1 VRAID
6 NGGPVFENN
15 TARESWKLI
24 DTVIMWSNNL
34 QDIVNNNSSWN
45 NPASKWFIGFPKVK
59 DACGNGTFRT
69 VVDDQV
75 SYYDCNAGNQDGINE
90 PKDVHAKLVR
100 SFHFF
105 DNLGNKNTITQ
116 VIYFKRPSLN
126 DICNASNSSFSN
138 RVYDFGPNNMTS
150 FGVLGN
156 NKRIRSSSY
165 FPAGNIDMLTNDYAC
180 GGQDMVKFNS
190 CRLERESQLD
200 SVLTGIYMARYFL
213 PSGKMD
219 SVSLYPQFEGIGLNS
234 KKISYE
240 ACEGGK
246 KVQVIT
252 QFMGRCGEMIQ
263 DTVLIVFAN
272 LTGPQFVAANGTGSI
287 LGRDAKNPVIVSTNT
302 AGCDEGSLRLPRL
315 NGSSE
320 RDLGSLFNWAV
331 TDHCSGRSA
340 VSLTYGLESK
350 LTRSG
355 GKLWTRTNNYTP
367 NIHVSIPRINGEP
380 VMMGIPVGEHRLI
393 IGANTASC
401 GTQNKDTLYFVIEDK
416 VPPVMICD
424 DNINVSLVYEASS
437 NWYVDGRK
445 GSGYAKVYAE
455 DVDEGSYDNC
465 TMSKMYVRRVV
476 DKSCLEKY
484 YFGNM
489 EYDRYGNND
498 GSVDFKDF
506 ELITTGPQA
515 GNYYTP
521 KFMNYVEFYC
531 CDLGK
536 NPMVELWGGDIG
548 GINGSNWNHCWTTIT
563 VEDKVNPTVKRPDL
577 TASYNSKAKNW
588 IDCRDEEALK
598 ALEDEKKSG
607 ELFGWPL
614 ITGLDCS
621 GEVNYFI
628 MKSLSCGAGRITRH
642 WEVTKTVKGMKVVAR
657 DSQVINVRGYNKYS
671 LIVPA
676 DQVVDC
682 GNLSAEAIRYDEDGC
697 DLLAVNVSDSRFDAG
712 TGCHQIYRTYTV
724 INWCQVPT
732 EFNCTSGNTD
742 PGYYARV
749 IPRNMDASGLGR
761 KWVHQFEKSTT
772 ATTMRS
778 GAFGSSLVAVPLSA
792 YIPQHPAACASDQT
806 FAWKYVQVLSVVDKT
821 APIIEANVNGGVH
834 TSTTNDCK
842 GDVSFKFKA
851 WDACASNVLTFDRAT
866 LYASNSPLSLPIN
879 NLVRGAYQTKDS
891 TFQVKLSKV
900 EVGNYILKVEIRDD
914 CGNYASRQIPF
925 TVTAAEAPAPVC
937 VQTLTVSL
945 TTNDN
950 SQPYHR
956 IRAIDFLQD
965 TDRDFNKGSCSP
977 GGFVSIIR
985 EFDVKQG
992 FVPRKADSILI
1003 LNCNDLGGIPARVYF
1018 TSGSGKVSYCSVSID
1033 VNDNNKLCE
1042 SLASI
1047 AGEVKTES
1055 KAPVEGAEMN
1065 LSGEMKMMKPTA
1077 LNGKY
1082 ELSNLTAKKDY
1093 TVTPSLDKDYL
1104 NGVSTFD
1111 LVTMQRHILDSRK
1124 LDSPY
1129 KLIAADINNSKTI
1142 TVLDMIQLR
1151 KLILGIITKFENNSS
1166 WRFIPTDYVFPN
1178 PANPWQE
1185 SFPEVKNFNNLV
1197 GKANN
1202 ASFVGIKM
1210 GDLNGS
1216 VIPNTAGGQIRS
1228 FVDKVTLNLSE
1239 MKLEAGE
1246 TKKVAFSLENMKDI
1260 EGIQF
1265 TMEFDKSSLELI
1277 DVVNEI
1283 AQDEHVAI
1291 FGDENLMTVSWNGSV
1306 REGAL
1311 FHLVLRAKKPAY
1323 LSEAIRL
1330 NDRITKKEAYINGKL
1345 HDVVPGFN
1353 VNQDG
1358 QVYALYQN
1366 VPNPFTDETIIGFQ
1380 LPVSER
1386 GTLEIQDASGRVVKV
1401 FESEFRKGY
1410 NQQKVKLA
1418 DLKGPG
1424 VYFYKLNTAN
1434 YSESKSFILIK

>member
-1 VRAID
+1 
-6 NGGPVFENN
+6 
-15 TARESWKLI
+15 
-24 DTVIMWSNNL
+24 
-34 QDIVNNNSSWN
+34 
-45 NPASKWFIGFPKVK
+45 
-59 DACGNGTFRT
+59 
-69 VVDDQV
+69 
-75 SYYDCNAGNQDGINE
+75 
-90 PKDVHAKLVR
+90 
-100 SFHFF
+100 
-105 DNLGNKNTITQ
+105 
-116 VIYFKRPSLN
+116 
-126 DICNASNSSFSN
+126 
-138 RVYDFGPNNMTS
+138 
-150 FGVLGN
+150 
-156 NKRIRSSSY
+156 
-165 FPAGNIDMLTNDYAC
+165 
-180 GGQDMVKFNS
+180 
-190 CRLERESQLD
+190 
-200 SVLTGIYMARYFL
+200 MARYFL
-213 PSGKMD
+213 PSGKLD
-219 SVSLYPQFEGIGLNS
+219 SVSLYPQFDGIGIAS
-234 KKISYE
+234 KKTYLD
-240 ACEGGK
+240 ACDEGK
-246 KVQVIT
+246 KIQVIT

-263 DTVLIVFAN
+263 DTVMIVFAN
-272 LTGPQFVAANGTGSI
+272 LTGPQFVAANPAAGGV
-287 LGRDAKNPVIVSTNT
+287 LGRSAAKPVIVATNT
-302 AGCDEGSLRLPRL
+302 AGCDAGSLRLPKL

-331 TDHCSGRSA
+331 TDHCSGRSE
-340 VSLTYGLESK
+340 VSLTYSLESK
-350 LTRSG
+350 LTRLGG
-355 GKLWTRTNNYTP
+355 GKFWTRTNNYTP
-367 NIHVSIPRINGEP
+367 NIHVSIPRIAGEP

-393 IGANTASC
+393 IGANTTSC

-424 DNINVSLVYEASS
+424 DSIRVSLVYEATS

-476 DKSCLEKY
+476 DKTCLEKY

-498 GSVDFKDF
+498 GTVDFEDF
-506 ELITTGPQA
+506 DLITTGPEA

-536 NPMVELWGGDIG
+536 DPMVELWGGDIG
-548 GINGSNWNHCWTTIT
+548 GINGSNWSHCWTRIV
-563 VEDKVNPTVKRPDL
+563 VEDKVNPSVKRPDL
-577 TASYNSKAKNW
+577 NAFYNTKAKNW
-588 IDCRDEEALK
+588 VDCRDLETIK

-642 WEVTKTVKGMKVVAR
+642 WEVSKLVKGMKVVAR
-657 DSQVINVRGYNKYS
+657 DSQVIQVRGYNNYS

-682 GNLSAEAIRYDEDGC
+682 GNVTAETITYDADGC

-724 INWCQVPT
+724 INWCQMPT

-778 GAFGSSLVAVPLSA
+778 GAFGSNLVAVPLSA
-792 YIPQHPAACASDQT
+792 YVPQHPTACAGDQT

-821 APIIEANVNGGVH
+821 APIIEANANGGAH

-866 LYASNSPLSLPIN
+866 LYVANSPLSLPMN
-879 NLVRGAYQTKDS
+879 NLVRGEYQTKDS

-900 EVGNYILKVEIRDD
+900 EVGNYTLKVEIKDD

-925 TVTAAEAPAPVC
+925 TVTAGEAPAPVC

-945 TTNDN
+945 TTNN
-950 SQPYHR
+950 LGQPYHR

-965 TDRDFNKGSCSP
+965 TDRDFDKGSCSQ

-985 EFDVKQG
+985 DFDVKQG
-992 FVPRKADSILI
+992 FVPKKADSILI
-1003 LNCNDLGGIPARVYF
+1003 LNCNDLGGIPVRVYF
-1018 TSGSGKVSYCSVSID
+1018 TSGAGKVSYCSVSID
-1033 VNDNNKLCE
+1033 VNDNNKICE

-1065 LSGEMKMMKPTA
+1065 LSGDMKMMKPTSLA
-1077 LNGKY
+1077 GKY
-1082 ELSNLTAKKDY
+1082 DLSNLTAQKDY

-1129 KLIAADINNSKTI
+1129 KLIAADVNNSKTI

-1151 KLILGIITKFENNSS
+1151 KLILGVNTKFENNSS
-1166 WRFIPTDYVFPN
+1166 WRFIPSDYVFPN

-1185 SFPEVKNFNNLV
+1185 TFPEVKNFNNLV

-1202 ASFVGIKM
+1202 ASFVGIKI
-1210 GDLNGS
+1210 GDLNSS
-1216 VIPNTAGGQIRS
+1216 VIPNSAGVQIRNV
-1228 FVDKVTLNLSE
+1228 VDKLKLNLSE

-1246 TKKVAFSLENMKDI
+1246 TKKVSFTLEDI
-1260 EGIQF
+1260 QQVEGIQF

-1283 AQDEHVAI
+1283 TQDEHVAV
-1291 FGDENLMTVSWNGSV
+1291 FGDENLMTVSWNGHAK
-1306 REGAL
+1306 EGAL

-1323 LSEAIRL
+1323 LSDAIRL
-1330 NDRITKKEAYINGKL
+1330 NDRITRKEAYKNGKL
-1345 HDVVPGFN
+1345 YDVVTGFDK
-1353 VNQDG
+1353 NQEG

-1366 VPNPFTDETIIGFQ
+1366 APNPFTDETIIGFQ

-1386 GTLEIQDASGRVVKV
+1386 GTLEIKDASGRIVKV
-1401 FESEFRKGY
+1401 IEADFRKGY
-1410 NQQKVKLA
+1410 NQQKIKKSDVR
-1418 DLKGPG
+1418 GPG
-1424 VYFYKLNTAN
+1424 VYYYTLTTEN
-1434 YSESKSFILIK
+1434 YSASKSFILVK

>member
-1 VRAID
+1 
-6 NGGPVFENN
+6 
-15 TARESWKLI
+15 
-24 DTVIMWSNNL
+24 
-34 QDIVNNNSSWN
+34 
-45 NPASKWFIGFPKVK
+45 
-59 DACGNGTFRT
+59 
-69 VVDDQV
+69 
-75 SYYDCNAGNQDGINE
+75 
-90 PKDVHAKLVR
+90 
-100 SFHFF
+100 
-105 DNLGNKNTITQ
+105 
-116 VIYFKRPSLN
+116 
-126 DICNASNSSFSN
+126 
-138 RVYDFGPNNMTS
+138 
-150 FGVLGN
+150 
-156 NKRIRSSSY
+156 
-165 FPAGNIDMLTNDYAC
+165 
-180 GGQDMVKFNS
+180 
-190 CRLERESQLD
+190 
-200 SVLTGIYMARYFL
+200 
-213 PSGKMD
+213 
-219 SVSLYPQFEGIGLNS
+219 
-234 KKISYE
+234 
-240 ACEGGK
+240 
-246 KVQVIT
+246 
-252 QFMGRCGEMIQ
+252 
-263 DTVLIVFAN
+263 
-272 LTGPQFVAANGTGSI
+272 
-287 LGRDAKNPVIVSTNT
+287 
-302 AGCDEGSLRLPRL
+302 LRLPKL
-315 NGSSE
+315 DGSSE

-331 TDHCSGRSA
+331 TDHCSGRSE
-340 VSLTYGLESK
+340 VSLTYSLESK
-350 LTRSG
+350 LTRTG
-355 GKLWTRTNNYTP
+355 GKSWTRTNNYTP
-367 NIHVSIPRINGEP
+367 NIHVSIPRIAGEP
-380 VMMGIPVGEHRLI
+380 VMMGIPVGEHRII
-393 IGANTASC
+393 IGANTVNC
-401 GTQNKDTLYFVIEDK
+401 GTQNRDTLYFVIEDK

-424 DNINVSLVYEASS
+424 DSIKVSLVYEATS

-476 DKSCLEKY
+476 NKNCLEKY
-484 YFGNM
+484 YFGNL
-489 EYDRYGNND
+489 EYDRFGNND
-498 GSVDFKDF
+498 SIVDFKDF
-506 ELITTGPQA
+506 ELITTGPEA

-536 NPMVELWGGDIG
+536 DPMVELWGGDIG
-548 GINGSNWNHCWTTIT
+548 GINGSNWSHCWTSIV
-563 VEDKVNPTVKRPDL
+563 VEDKVSPTVKRPDMSAL
-577 TASYNSKAKNW
+577 YNSKAKNW

-642 WEVTKTVKGMKVVAR
+642 WEVSKSVKGTKVVAR
-657 DSQVINVRGYNKYS
+657 DSQVIY
-671 LIVPA
+671 
-676 DQVVDC
+676 
-682 GNLSAEAIRYDEDGC
+682 IRD
-697 DLLAVNVSDSRFDAG
+697 
-712 TGCHQIYRTYTV
+712 TV
-724 INWCQVPT
+724 INWCQIPT

-742 PGYYARV
+742 PGHYARV

-792 YIPQHPAACASDQT
+792 YVPQHPSACASDQT

-821 APIIEANVNGGVH
+821 APIIEAGVNGGVH

-851 WDACASNVLTFDRAT
+851 WDACATNVLTFERAT

-879 NLVRGAYQTKDS
+879 NLVRGEYQTKDS
-891 TFQVKLSKV
+891 TFQVKLAKV
-900 EVGNYILKVEIRDD
+900 EVGNYILKVEIKDD
-914 CGNYASRQIPF
+914 CGNYVSRQIPF
-925 TVTAAEAPAPVC
+925 TVTAAEATAPVC
-937 VQTLTVSL
+937 VQALTVSL
-945 TTNDN
+945 TTTDN

-965 TDRDFNKGSCSP
+965 TDRNFNSGSCSP

-1018 TSGSGKVSYCSVSID
+1018 TSGAGKVSYCSVIID

-1065 LSGEMKMMKPTA
+1065 LSGEMKMMKPTSIA
-1077 LNGKY
+1077 GKY
-1082 ELSNLTAKKDY
+1082 ELSNLTAQKDY

-1151 KLILGIITKFENNSS
+1151 KLILGVNTKFENNSS
-1166 WRFIPTDYVFPN
+1166 WRFIPSDYVFPN

-1185 SFPEVKNFNNLV
+1185 TFPEVKNFNNLV

-1216 VIPNTAGGQIRS
+1216 VIPNTAGVQIRNV
-1228 FVDKVTLNLSE
+1228 VDKIKLNLSE

-1246 TKKVAFSLENMKDI
+1246 TKKVSFTLEDI
-1260 EGIQF
+1260 EQVEGIQF

-1277 DVVNEI
+1277 DVINDI
-1283 AQDEHVAI
+1283 TQDEHVAV
-1291 FGDENLMTVSWNGSV
+1291 FGDENLMTVSWNGHV
-1306 REGAL
+1306 KEGAL

-1323 LSEAIRL
+1323 LSDAIRL
-1330 NDRITKKEAYINGKL
+1330 NDRITRKEAYKNGKL
-1345 HDVVPGFN
+1345 YDVVTGFDK
-1353 VNQDG
+1353 NQEG
-1358 QVYALYQN
+1358 QMYALYQN
-1366 VPNPFTDETIIGFQ
+1366 SPNPFTDETIIGFQ

-1386 GTLEIQDASGRVVKV
+1386 GTIEIKDAIGRIVKV
-1401 FESEFRKGY
+1401 FEADFRKGY
-1410 NQQKVKLA
+1410 NQQKVKKS

-1424 VYFYKLNTAN
+1424 VYYYTLTTDN
-1434 YSESKSFILIK
+1434 YSASKSFILVK